1 MNLSSALWRHFPRHQ
16 PINFPEQFTVRGKWK
31 VSLSSF
37 CLAGNG
43 SAKVKLTQPQESWC
57 PGRLR
62 SCFGGSPLLRPLSLS
77 CSSLVVW
84 LSAGQAPNFP
94 GSASHLSALVLSSHA
109 AGFAWKLSGSSHP
122 AWPSQSSPA
131 QSSFPGQ
138 LAKRGSSLILYEPS
152 LSLWKSAKH

>member
-1 MNLSSALWRHFPRHQ
+1 MNLSSALWRHFPR
-16 PINFPEQFTVRGKWK
+16 PMNFLEQFIVRGKWK

-37 CLAGNG
+37 CLAGKGN
-43 SAKVKLTQPQESWC
+43 AKVKLTQPQESWC
-57 PGRLR
+57 LGRLW
-62 SCFGGSPLLRPLSLS
+62 SYFGGSPLLGPLSLS
-77 CSSLVVW
+77 CNSLVVW

-94 GSASHLSALVLSSHA
+94 GSTSHLSALVLSSHA

-122 AWPSQSSPA
+122 AWPSQSSPP

-152 LSLWKSAKH
+152 LNLWKSVKH

>member
-1 MNLSSALWRHFPRHQ
+1 MNLSSALWRHFLRHQ
-16 PINFPEQFTVRGKWK
+16 PMNFPEQFTVRGKWK

-109 AGFAWKLSGSSHP
+109 AGFAWKLSVLPTLHGP
-122 AWPSQSSPA
+122 ARAHLLKAAS
-131 QSSFPGQ
+131 
-138 LAKRGSSLILYEPS
+138 LASLLKGA
-152 LSLWKSAKH
+152 LLLFCMNQA